1 MKVDSSYERGRP
13 GWCDNNVECTVHTLH
28 SIWSKLVPMQHVK
41 VWIAHYSQSV
51 SVLCATVCRMW
62 SVMLP
67 PPPRPGQ
74 CSAWHYATRLSLPF
88 CHFYFSPPFHVSE
101 EKCILFSRSHL
112 HRLMCRKSM
121 QTCFSQSI
129 NFDVHRCS
137 DLRINSVFS

>member
-13 GWCDNNVECTVHTLH
+13 GWCDNNVQCIHTLH
-28 SIWSKLVPMQHVK
+28 FIWSKLVPMQYVK

-88 CHFYFSPPFHVSE
+88 LPFLFQSTLSRVRGKMYFVLTFTLAP
-101 EKCILFSRSHL
+101 
-112 HRLMCRKSM
+112 
-121 QTCFSQSI
+121 
-129 NFDVHRCS
+129 FDVQK
-137 DLRINSVFS
+137 IYANMFQSVYKLWCPQVQWLEDKFSV